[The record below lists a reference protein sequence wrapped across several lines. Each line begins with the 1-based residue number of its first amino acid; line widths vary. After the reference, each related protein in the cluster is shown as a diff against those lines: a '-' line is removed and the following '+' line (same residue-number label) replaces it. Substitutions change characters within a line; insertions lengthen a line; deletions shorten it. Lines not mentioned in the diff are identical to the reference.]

1 MIVRIPTEGQFELDD
16 QEAGELNDLDNK
28 LVALVEHGNEAQFS
42 TVLAQ
47 MEDLVRTKGDH
58 LPDSDLHASDI
69 VLPPPDLTFEEAQ
82 ALFKGDGLI
91 PG

>member
-16 QEAGELNDLDNK
+16 SEANELNELDNQ
-28 LVALVEHGNEAQFS
+28 LVALIQGGDENSFAA
-42 TVLAQ
+42 VLAA

-58 LPDSDLHASDI
+58 LPDAELHPSDV

-82 ALFKGDGLI
+82 ALFSGEGLI